1 LQAARIQRVNSPL
14 GLTFYHR
21 RQQLSVTGEAI
32 RPMSKPMFRSRLRR
46 FAAVSLACLALSACQ
61 MRGGP
66 GDVTGSIGSA
76 ASQPRGPEQWRAEE
90 AQWAARYEANAKD
103 RNAAFY
109 YARALRALDKNAQA
123 LAILQGAV
131 LVHTKDLELL
141 GAYGRSLADNGRLKE
156 ADDVLSRAHT
166 PEKPD
171 WRVLSAQGTVADQ
184 LGEHERAQQIYQTAL
199 RLAPNEPTIM
209 SNLGLSLALTKRLPE
224 AERVLREA
232 VAAPGSDARVRQNL
246 VLVLGLQGRF
256 AEAEQLAR
264 QDMSPAEATA
274 TVAYLRRSVSQPNSW
289 EMLRGGKA
297 KPQRAG

>member
-1 LQAARIQRVNSPL
+1 
-14 GLTFYHR
+14 
-21 RQQLSVTGEAI
+21 
-32 RPMSKPMFRSRLRR
+32 MSKPMIPFRLSRL
-46 FAAVSLACLALSACQ
+46 AAVSLACLTLAACQ

-66 GDVTGSIGSA
+66 GDVTGSIGAS
-76 ASQPRGPEQWRAEE
+76 ASQPRGQTQWRAEE
-90 AQWAARYEANAKD
+90 AEWGKRYEANPKD
-103 RNAAFY
+103 RNAAFF

-131 LVHTKDLELL
+131 LVHTSDLELL

-184 LGEHERAQQIYQTAL
+184 LGEHARAQQIYQTAL
-199 RLAPNEPTIM
+199 RLAPNEPTVM
-209 SNLGLSLALTKRLPE
+209 SNLGLSLALSKRLPE
-224 AERVLREA
+224 AERTLRA
-232 VAAPGSDARVRQNL
+232 AAAAPGADARVRQNL

-256 AEAEQLAR
+256 PEAEQLAR

-274 TVAYLRRSVSQPNSW
+274 TVAYLRRSVSQTNSW
-289 EMLRGGKA
+289 EMLRGGKGKGKAQPTRTASPATAPA
-297 KPQRAG
+297 KAANPPAG

>member
-1 LQAARIQRVNSPL
+1 
-14 GLTFYHR
+14 
-21 RQQLSVTGEAI
+21 
-32 RPMSKPMFRSRLRR
+32 MSKPMISSRIRR
-46 FAAVSLACLALSACQ
+46 FAAVSLACLALGACQ

-66 GDVTGSIGSA
+66 GDVTGSISNS
-76 ASQPRGPEQWRAEE
+76 ASQPRGQEQWRAEE
-90 AQWAARYEANAKD
+90 AQWAKRYEANSKD
-103 RNAAFY
+103 RNAAFF

-123 LAILQGAV
+123 LAVLQGAV
-131 LVHTKDLELL
+131 LAHTNDLELL

-184 LGEHERAQQIYQTAL
+184 LGEHDRAQQIYQTAL
-199 RLAPNEPTIM
+199 RLAPNEPTVM
-209 SNLGLSLALTKRLPE
+209 SNLGLSLALSKRLPE

-232 VAAPGSDARVRQNL
+232 AAAPGSDARVRQNL

-256 AEAEQLAR
+256 PEAEQIAR

-289 EMLRGGKA
+289 DLLRGGKGKA
-297 KPQRAG
+297 QAPRTASPAPAPVDAESGQAG